1 MQRLI
6 VFVAL
11 LALAS
16 VACGGE
22 AEPAAAPE
30 ATAPTT
36 TTTTTTEPPTTTPTT
51 TTMAPT
57 TTSTTAASTT
67 TTTMAAI
74 VPGEDPA
81 VDAVVVA
88 YTTVFDSESTYEEK
102 AQYLDDASGLEDT
115 VQRYFDTGELTGR
128 VTIEATAV
136 EIDGETATITYT
148 ILFGGAPTYADQKGE
163 AFGGEDNWLVPRE
176 VFCALMASA
185 RVGCP
190 LG

>member
-1 MQRLI
+1 VRRLI
-6 VFVAL
+6 VFIAL
-11 LALAS
+11 LALVS

-30 ATAPTT
+30 PTAPAI
-36 TTTTTTEPPTTTPTT
+36 TTTTETPTTTT

-57 TTSTTAASTT
+57 TTSTTSAPTT
-67 TTTMAAI
+67 TTTMAGI

-102 AQYLDDASGLEDT
+102 AQYLDDSSGLEDT

-128 VTIEATAV
+128 VTVEATAV
-136 EIDGETATITYT
+136 EIDGDTATITYT

-163 AFGGEDNWLVPRE
+163 AFRGQDNWLVPRE